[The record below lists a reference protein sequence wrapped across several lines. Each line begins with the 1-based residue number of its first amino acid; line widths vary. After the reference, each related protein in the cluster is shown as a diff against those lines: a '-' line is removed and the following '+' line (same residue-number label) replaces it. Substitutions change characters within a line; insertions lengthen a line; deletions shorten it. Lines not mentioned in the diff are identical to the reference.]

1 MPKLT
6 SYTTEM
12 GFAARELSQARARPL
27 TSSVR
32 FQVLILLLVALISL
46 SILPAIGMS
55 TSVSSWRALTAPQS
69 LLSFFFAMLASVC
82 GLLLIRALSKHPGL
96 TKAPYVLPSL
106 LVVYGLVIFLMFFF
120 RIDYSRYVIGVS
132 FLSSFTWLQAIF
144 YIQDRRD
151 NFTLAT
157 IPSESATATTTIK
170 GARWTILQSPKDP
183 LVGVA
188 GVVVDLRSELSPSWE
203 RFIAQC
209 ALAGVPVYDLKAIAE
224 TLTGQVDVTHLSET
238 VYGSLLPSSAY
249 LRIKRSVDFVA
260 ALVLLPAFLFVIAL
274 AAIAIKLES
283 DGPVFFKQQRMGFR
297 AHSFNIFK
305 LRSMTNEP
313 ADGNSFTVEN
323 DPRITNVGKFIR
335 KYRID
340 EFPQIIN
347 IIKGEMSW
355 IGPRPEAVALSEWY
369 AQDIPF
375 YIYRHAVRPGISGW
389 AQVNQGNVAEIDA
402 ASLKLR
408 YDFYY
413 IKYFSPFLDI
423 LIVLRTFHT
432 MLTGFGSK

>member
-6 SYTTEM
+6 SYTKEM
-12 GFAARELSQARARPL
+12 GSAARELSQARVRPL
-27 TSSVR
+27 FNSVR
-32 FQVLILLLVALISL
+32 FQALTLVLASIAALSVM
-46 SILPAIGMS
+46 PAIGMS
-55 TSVSSWRALTAPQS
+55 TSVSSWRALTSPQS
-69 LLSFFFAMLASVC
+69 LLSLFFAMLASLC

-96 TKAPYVLPSL
+96 TKAPYVLPSM
-106 LVVYGLVIFLMFFF
+106 LVAYGLVIFLMFFF
-120 RIDYSRYVIGVS
+120 RIDYSRFVIGVS
-132 FLSSFTWLQAIF
+132 FLSGYAWLQSVF
-144 YIQDRRD
+144 YVQDRRD

-157 IPSESATATTTIK
+157 IPSASAFETTNLR

-188 GVVVDLRSELSPSWE
+188 GVVVDLRSELSPAWE

-209 ALAGVPVYDLKAIAE
+209 ALAGVPVYDLKAITE

-249 LRIKRSVDFVA
+249 LRIKRSVDLVA
-260 ALVLLPAFLFVIAL
+260 ALLLLPAFSIVIVL
-274 AAIAIKLES
+274 AAIAIKMES
-283 DGPVFFKQQRMGFR
+283 KGPVFFKQQRMGFR
-297 AHSFNIFK
+297 ARSFSIFK
-305 LRSMTNEP
+305 LRSMKNE
-313 ADGNSFTVEN
+313 DVEGKQFTVEN
-323 DPRITNVGKFIR
+323 DSRITTVGKFIR

-347 IIKGEMSW
+347 IIRGEMSW

-369 AQDIPF
+369 AQEIPF
-375 YIYRHAVRPGISGW
+375 YIYRHAVRPGLSGW
-389 AQVNQGNVAEIDA
+389 AQVNQGNVAEVDA
-402 ASLKLR
+402 AAEKLR

-423 LIVLRTFHT
+423 LIVLRTCHT